1 MAYNILFN
9 IFNASILIIFQLF
22 TKSTS
27 NIHLLKKNIMKKIH
41 LLLLL
46 IPVWMT
52 MTHALPTM
60 GQSLTQFEDTPPTLK
75 NLYYDIDG
83 DGIQEYLYEVNENG
97 EHFYAW
103 HSLDGTIKQKIIDY
117 SNTCYNVVAVME
129 LNGDGQPDLIFNSNG
144 KGNILYVSQAEGSK
158 MVTIKDDAHSFTP
171 VDLNRDGRKDLFF
184 FERIQSWPTLYA
196 PFALIQSSDGTF
208 IQKPFPVVTDAEEL
222 SNVSHHN
229 GGNGIFKVDN
239 TIFSGAA
246 IPERGTNYP
255 TEPEQMQVIDVNAD
269 GYPDL
274 FSPKGLSFLS
284 LPDGRYYTASLGTS
298 VTTCEINGDGI
309 TDYVLFDANTGNVN
323 LMRSTPS
330 GYETERIANNSH
342 ITKVQT
348 CDLDSDGYQDLLL
361 TIDKT
366 KQTTYAF
373 IIFLRN
379 QGDGTFKKSEQ
390 GIDGQYTFH
399 EVVNLDG
406 KPGLT
411 AVKEYKNED
420 GYMKYDFNLF
430 QWDTN
435 FNLTETMLL
444 PDGYQLS
451 NKENPFMADLN
462 GDGKLDF
469 LVTKN
474 MNYYLCTLEN
484 AQTIT
489 VESPGAPTYA
499 VDAATGLIRMEWQAP
514 SQEPGLTYE
523 VRIGTAPGLGNI
535 VSTQSNADGR
545 RRTATEGN
553 AGSSTYMMLNAG
565 TWPEGTYYMAVQA
578 ISPNDIGSAWSEE
591 ILFENHL
598 VSTEFTASANEL
610 STADTLHISPI
621 YAHEGGNYQYKLH
634 PDGRVVNQTANGTAD
649 IVFDCYGSKTVTLS
663 LDGHTFSQGIQV
675 LPFRKEIAD
684 NYRGCSFDLNQD
696 GWPEGFSTK
705 LYSNTQGTFK
715 ELMKSFNTDLNIKS
729 GYVVDF
735 NQDGLPD
742 ILSNSITVNNQKRRF
757 LLNDD
762 DMDFHTY
769 EGDIWLNTPGNPMAD
784 NIELTPIGDIDNNGL
799 VDFVS
804 LNTIY
809 KNNGNGVLE
818 EKLLYEGTEY
828 ITPIGVADFNQD
840 GYLDIVAAF
849 DINSNFRQRLY
860 LNQGEWNFDIIEL
873 PAQSSTAHL
882 IDIADINQDGIPDLI
897 YANYKENK
905 YYANLC
911 DESLSFAERI
921 ALPGI
926 PFVDLDMDGMPEYI
940 AQADYGSTDKDSL
953 IFIHKNGKRLSMDL
967 EQNLPFS
974 FMFTDCYPG
983 NIGSNSSNSYTDVD
997 GDGVPDLNSE
1007 IRIRSSFKN
1016 TAPSVPQ
1023 NIYASQTADG
1033 LTIYWNA
1040 ATDQETPSSGLRY
1053 NLSVK
1058 KKGVSGEGAY
1068 LISPLNLTDNK
1079 AQTGEPGYLHYRTAT
1094 RFTIPTTALE
1104 AGQTYEIQ
1112 VQTVDPWNAHSD
1124 FSPVYEYTAQ
1134 AVSLLK
1140 LPGKG
1145 RVSWPIPFETTILGN
1160 PQIDTDGGVID
1171 GNTIKWNKAG
1181 LKTVTL
1187 TVDDIVCQAQIEILD
1202 LPDMFIDLPKEV
1214 IAGTPVKGILPE
1226 YLLSPG
1232 VTFEIIREEGVE
1244 FIHESGQ
1251 REATF
1256 IFPEKDGQYEL
1267 NVKATN
1273 DVFGT
1278 NYVSTRVE
1286 VTGSGFTPSIKQ
1298 VNTDESTG
1306 RNRISWDVPTE
1317 LPAPLQPGTVRI
1329 YRETNV
1335 TDHYELLGEAPL
1347 SDGSFVDLFSTPAL
1361 LAQRYF
1367 ITMATNYGSET
1378 QGSKTHAN
1386 AHLMVN
1392 RATGHNINL
1401 SWTPYTGQ
1409 KVMQYVILSGPS
1421 PDQLTELTTVSGNTL
1436 SYTHVRASDDAT
1448 YYALDVR
1455 FDIPQTRAP
1464 ENDIRNR
1471 SNVVCSTEAFNV
1483 TMAESITITS
1493 LETELKLDSEQPQL
1507 HLQATIL
1514 PMSTT
1519 LKRVQWSII
1528 DGETLATISQDGTV
1542 TLKDN
1547 AMGGQVT
1554 VEAAA
1559 TDGSGIRETV
1569 TFSASPYTN
1578 IVPVE
1583 EEEVC
1588 VYVNN
1593 GIIHVK
1599 GLHSSTSL
1607 RLYNLQGTLL
1617 HHSEVSGDT
1626 QISTSGL
1633 RGIYLLQV
1641 GRKTRKLVLR

>member
-1 MAYNILFN
+1 
-9 IFNASILIIFQLF
+9 
-22 TKSTS
+22 
-27 NIHLLKKNIMKKIH
+27 MKKKH
-41 LLLLL
+41 LLLL

-52 MTHALPTM
+52 IIHALPVM
-60 GQSLTQFEDTPPTLK
+60 GQSLAPIEGIPPTLK
-75 NLYYDIDG
+75 SLYYDIDG
-83 DGIQEYLYEVNENG
+83 DGIQEYLYEINENG

-103 HSLDGTIKQKIIDY
+103 HSLDGSIRQKIADHNDICY
-117 SNTCYNVVAVME
+117 SVVAIME
-129 LNGDGQPDLIFNSNG
+129 LNGDGQPEVIFGSNG
-144 KGNILYVSQAEGSK
+144 KGNQLYVSQTEGSK
-158 MVTIKDDAHSFTP
+158 MVTIKNYAHSFTP

-184 FERIQSWPTLYA
+184 FERIQDWPTLYA
-196 PFALIQSSDGTF
+196 PFALFQSSDGTF
-208 IQKPFPVVTDAEEL
+208 IQKPFPIVTDAEEL
-222 SNVSHHN
+222 TAASYQN
-229 GGNGIFKVDN
+229 GGSGIFKVNN

-246 IPERGTNYP
+246 IPEHGISYP
-255 TEPEQMQVIDVNAD
+255 TEPEQMQVIDLNAD

-298 VTTCEINGDGI
+298 VTTCEINGDGV
-309 TDYVLFDANTGNVN
+309 TDYVLFDANTGDVN

-330 GYETERIANNSH
+330 GYDTERIANNSH

-366 KQTTYAF
+366 KQTSYAF
-373 IIFLRN
+373 IIFLCN
-379 QGDGTFKKSEQ
+379 QGNGTFKKSEQ
-390 GIDGQYTFH
+390 GMDGQYTFH
-399 EVVNLDG
+399 EVVYLDR

-411 AVKEYKNED
+411 AVKEYVHEE
-420 GYMKYDFNLF
+420 GYMKYDFYLL
-430 QWDTN
+430 QWDAG
-435 FNLTETMLL
+435 FNLKETMLL

-469 LVTKN
+469 LVTPNN
-474 MNYYLCTLEN
+474 MKHYLCTVEN
-484 AQTIT
+484 SQKIT
-489 VESPGAPTYA
+489 VKSPDAPTYA
-499 VDAATGLIRMEWQAP
+499 VDAATGLVRIEWQAP

-523 VRIGTAPGLGNI
+523 VRVGNAPGLGNI
-535 VSTQSNADGR
+535 VPTQSNADGI
-545 RRTATEGN
+545 RRTTTKGN

-565 TWPEGTYYMAVQA
+565 TWPEETCYMAVQT
-578 ISPNDIGSAWSEE
+578 ISPNGIGSAWSEE
-591 ILFENHL
+591 ISFENHL

-621 YAHEGGNYQYKLH
+621 YAREGGNYQYKLH
-634 PDGRVVNQTANGTAD
+634 PDGRVINQMTNGTAD
-649 IVFDCYGSKTVTLS
+649 IVFDSYGSKTVTLS
-663 LDGHTFSQGIQV
+663 LDGHTFSQGIRV
-675 LPFRKEIAD
+675 LPFHKE
-684 NYRGCSFDLNQD
+684 NVGSYSGCAFDLNQD
-696 GWPEGFSTK
+696 GWPEGYSIK

-715 ELMKSFNTDLNIKS
+715 ELMKSFNTDLYINHG

-742 ILSNSITVNNQKRRF
+742 ILGNSMTVNNQKKRF
-757 LLNDD
+757 LLNDGN
-762 DMDFHTY
+762 MDFHAY
-769 EGDIWLNTPGNPMAD
+769 EGDLCLNTPGNPMAD
-784 NIELTPIGDIDNNGL
+784 NIGLTPIGDIDNNGL
-799 VDFVS
+799 IDFVS

-828 ITPIGVADFNQD
+828 IRPIAVADFNRD

-849 DINSNFRQRLY
+849 STNSNFRQRLY

-873 PAQSSTAHL
+873 PAQSTTSSLT
-882 IDIADINQDGIPDLI
+882 DIADVNQDGIPDLI
-897 YANYKENK
+897 YANYNENR
-905 YYANLC
+905 YYAYLC
-911 DESLSFAERI
+911 DESFSFAERI

-926 PFVDLDMDGMPEYI
+926 PFADLDMDGMPEYI
-940 AQADYGSTDKDSL
+940 TQADYGSADKDSL
-953 IFIHKNGKRLSMDL
+953 IFMDKNGKRLSMDL
-967 EQNLPFS
+967 EQNLPVFS
-974 FMFTDCYPG
+974 FTDFYPG
-983 NIGSNSSNSYTDVD
+983 NINSNSSFNSYTDVD
-997 GDGVPDLNSE
+997 GDGVPDFNAAT
-1007 IRIRSSFKN
+1007 RIRSSFKN
-1016 TAPSVPQ
+1016 TAPAIPQ

-1033 LTIYWNA
+1033 LTIYWDA

-1058 KKGVSGEGAY
+1058 KKGASGEGAY

-1079 AQTGEPGYLHYRTAT
+1079 AQTGETGYLHYRTAT

-1112 VQTVDPWNAHSD
+1112 VQTVDPWNTHSD

-1171 GNTIKWNKAG
+1171 GNTIKWSKAG

-1187 TVDDIVCQAQIEILD
+1187 TVDDIVCQAKIEILD

-1214 IAGTPVKGILPE
+1214 MAGTPVKGILPE

-1232 VTFEIIREEGVE
+1232 VTFDILREEGVE
-1244 FIHESGQ
+1244 FIHENGQ

-1298 VNTDESTG
+1298 VSIDETTG

-1335 TDHYELLGEAPL
+1335 TDRYELLGEAPL
-1347 SDGSFVDLFSTPAL
+1347 SDGSFVDLTSTPEL

-1367 ITMATNYGSET
+1367 ITMATNYGGET

-1386 AHLMVN
+1386 VHLMVN

-1401 SWTPYTGQ
+1401 SWTPYAGQ

-1436 SYTHVRASDDAT
+1436 SYTHVRTSDDAM

-1464 ENDIRNR
+1464 ENDTRNR

-1493 LETELKLDSEQPQL
+1493 QEAELKLDSEQPQL
-1507 HLQATIL
+1507 HLQATVL

-1519 LKRVQWSII
+1519 LKRVQWSIT

-1547 AMGGQVT
+1547 DKGGQVT
-1554 VEAAA
+1554 VEATA
-1559 TDGSGIRETV
+1559 TDGSGIHATV
-1569 TFSASPYTN
+1569 TFYANPYTD
-1578 IVPVE
+1578 ITPIE
-1583 EEEVC
+1583 EEEIC
-1588 VYVNN
+1588 VYVTH

-1599 GLHSSTSL
+1599 GLRSATIL

-1617 HHSEVSGDT
+1617 HQSEVSGDT
-1626 QISTSGL
+1626 QISTAGL
-1633 RGIYLLQV
+1633 RGIYILQV
-1641 GRKTRKLVLR
+1641 GRKAQKLILR